1 MTLPTLV
8 LALLPA
14 ADPAGLAPDLRGPI
28 HVRVG
33 GLPLDV
39 QRSGHAAPFVGDF
52 DGDGIPDL
60 LVGQF
65 LDGALRIYPG
75 KGGGSGQR
83 EFGHYTWFQ
92 AGGKT
97 GRVLSG

>member
-1 MTLPTLV
+1 MTLSTVL

-14 ADPAGLAPDLRGPI
+14 ADPAGLAPDLRPPV

-39 QRSGHAAPFVGDF
+39 QRSGHAAPSVGDL

-75 KGGGSGQR
+75 KGGSGQR
-83 EFGHYTWFQ
+83 EFGHNTWFQ
-92 AGGKT
+92 AGGKA
-97 GRVLSG
+97 GRVPAG